1 MRVSGL
7 VIGLYRRKPGRGG
20 SWYDAALLRACQFV
34 VCVVFLAGLAFACYR
49 FPIDNLDRYIY
60 EAVVRGKSEPVG
72 AVYAVVKHESPRAE
86 QSSVLDSPQH
96 LQELEP
102 MYAIRPIYVAA
113 ISAGSRVLP
122 IQKAISFISA
132 ASLFSIGLVVLFW
145 TKRPLLAGLL
155 VAATPIPLLGRMGGP
170 DATAALLVVSALW
183 VLQRSRSLALGLLFV
198 SLGVRTDNLLIL
210 LAVLAW
216 LAWEKKLPR
225 AAAVAL
231 AAAAVGMVVGINH
244 WAGNYGWIVLFR
256 FSFISG
262 RYPAQIPHVL
272 TLREYIH
279 GLGNGAYAMADQVAI
294 WVLLGILAWRRGRD
308 PLLIVAG
315 CAAAAHFLLY
325 PSGEDRYLIWAYIVA
340 GVSLIRSFDA
350 PSALELT

>member
-1 MRVSGL
+1 M
-7 VIGLYRRKPGRGG
+7 
-20 SWYDAALLRACQFV
+20 
-34 VCVVFLAGLAFACYR
+34 AFACYR
-49 FPIDNLDRYIY
+49 SPLDNLDRYIY
-60 EAVVRGKSEPVG
+60 EAVVRKSQPID

-86 QSSVLDSPQH
+86 QSSILDSPQH

-113 ISAGSRVLP
+113 ISVVSAALP
-122 IQKAISFISA
+122 IQKAISFVSA
-132 ASLFSIGLVVLFW
+132 VSLFGIGLTVLCW

-155 VAATPIPLLGRMGGP
+155 MAAIPIPVLGRAGGP
-170 DATAALLVVSALW
+170 DALAAALVISALW
-183 VLQRSRSLALGLLFV
+183 VLERSRSRGIALTLLFV

-225 AAAVAL
+225 AMAVAL
-231 AAAAVGMVVGINH
+231 AAAAVGIVLGINH

-272 TLREYIH
+272 TLREYIR
-279 GLGNGAYAMADQVAI
+279 GLWNGAYAMADQLAI
-294 WVLLGILAWRRGRD
+294 WVLLGILAWRRRPE
-308 PLLIVAG
+308 PLLVVAG

-340 GVSLIRSFDA
+340 GVSLIRSYDA
-350 PSALELT
+350 PAAGELAY